1 MTRNTSLH
9 IILNSILLFLLLKNN
24 SNFRGKILLLNLN
37 DFIEIFLVFSNS
49 NYKMGRKKSD
59 SPTSFPWE
67 KLFSESDNEFNQ
79 AISYCSSDHIGS
91 DTVKKA
97 VTTVVSGYNSGSKV
111 ALCDKI
117 KTKANHIRQ
126 QILKTDNPEDIRTDV
141 IEFYKNTFL
150 KKFEGKVEG
159 INNIVIPARPILPE
173 LSQEERKIYGSPPSS
188 PRARPRV
195 LDDEDIPEIDIGPLD
210 EPEPA
215 SFDKLLEAQLIV
227 YALTKAE
234 KDGTIRSI
242 NAKEFYGMLKDT
254 YEGTGAEEYML
265 NKDNVKSAISN
276 LTIMLKAN
284 KNKIKGLS
292 DAKKI
297 ISNSPFS
304 KVLRPVAPPSPQR
317 APPVPQRAPPVPQR
331 APPVI
336 EEEDVEEEPVRAAVR
351 DGSITGE
358 EIIEY
363 IRKKGWSVPS
373 SKSKEKL
380 CDYVLTKLAKED
392 KKEDKRYEELL
403 GKVEELTTN
412 LFTLIEMHEE
422 RIKKLEKIKKKRK
435 VSFAE
440 KDEIRIIE
448 EEKKEIEEE
457 ISEVK
462 DKLEE
467 ATKEKEKIDTEKE
480 VKKRMCFRM
489 KKWLDEDDFDRVKAE
504 QDLSCGNEG
513 ICNVDVGECELSVSS
528 TEHLETIGSVSI
540 KGSKDTVDKIKR
552 KFEKKKVVIEDEEI
566 IPEPKKK
573 PLVIDDE
580 EEEIPEPLVE
590 EEPEEEEEPV
600 VEEEEEIII
609 PQKKPLVIEGPR
621 VLLDDEEEEIP
632 EPAVEEEPVEE
643 EDIPDIAS
651 DIELSEDEEEPVEEE
666 PKAEEEKK
674 EEEEVIRKCN
684 TIPLDEDV
692 DEETRAKD
700 LYCGEGKVCNLDMS
714 MCVVEDDLKE
724 PAEEITIGGMLVKV
738 VGSNAIL
745 NKLKEKII
753 KSGGEIPSEPQA
765 EAEPVVE
772 KEPLVEEEPAV
783 DVFKA
788 NIPGVRPTLESII
801 QGIKSISRNTNI
813 VSEQSKIKS
822 ANKKCLERIAKCAG
836 INI

>member
-1 MTRNTSLH
+1 
-9 IILNSILLFLLLKNN
+9 
-24 SNFRGKILLLNLN
+24 
-37 DFIEIFLVFSNS
+37 
-49 NYKMGRKKSD
+49 MGRKKSD

-67 KLFSESDNEFNQ
+67 KLFSESDNEFDQ

-126 QILKTDNPEDIRTDV
+126 QILKTPNPEDIRTDV
-141 IEFYKNTFL
+141 IDFYKNTFL
-150 KKFEGKVEG
+150 KKFEGKFEG

-173 LSQEERKIYGSPPSS
+173 LSQDERKIYGSPPSS

-195 LDDEDIPEIDIGPLD
+195 LDEESGALGPEDIPEIDIGSFD

-215 SFDKLLEAQLIV
+215 SFDKLLEAQAIV
-227 YALTKAE
+227 YASTKAE
-234 KDGTIRSI
+234 KDGSVKAI
-242 NAKEFYGMLKDT
+242 NAKEFYSILKDT
-254 YEGTGAEEYML
+254 YEGSEAEEFML
-265 NKDNVKSAISN
+265 NKDNVKKAIAN
-276 LTIMLKAN
+276 LATMLKAN
-284 KNKIKGLS
+284 KNKIKGVS

-297 ISNSPFS
+297 ISNSPS
-304 KVLRPVAPPSPQR
+304 VPVLRPVAPSSPKAPVQQAPIPPR
-317 APPVPQRAPPVPQR
+317 APPVVSGAFGTV
-331 APPVI
+331 V
-336 EEEDVEEEPVRAAVR
+336 EEVEEEPVRAAVREAVR

-392 KKEDKRYEELL
+392 KKEDKKYEELL

-412 LFTLIEMHEE
+412 LFTLIDMHEE

-448 EEKKEIEEE
+448 EEKELKREKKEIEEE

-467 ATKEKEKIDTEKE
+467 ATKEKNKIDTEKE

-489 KKWLDEDDFDRVKAE
+489 KKWLDEDDFDRVQAE

-513 ICNVDVGECELSVSS
+513 ICNVDVGECQSSVSS
-528 TEHLETIGSVSI
+528 SEYSETIGAASI
-540 KGSKDTVDKIKR
+540 KGSKDTVEKIKR
-552 KFEKKKVVIEDEEI
+552 KFEKKKVVIDEEEEEI

-573 PLVIDDE
+573 PLVIEE
-580 EEEIPEPLVE
+580 EEEIPEP
-590 EEPEEEEEPV
+590 V
-600 VEEEEEIII
+600 V
-609 PQKKPLVIEGPR
+609 
-621 VLLDDEEEEIP
+621 
-632 EPAVEEEPVEE
+632 EEPVEE
-643 EDIPDIAS
+643 EPLEEEEIPVVEEEPKAEEEEEIPDIAS
-651 DIELSEDEEEPVEEE
+651 DIELSEDEAEEE
-666 PKAEEEKK
+666 PKAEEEEPKI
-674 EEEEVIRKCN
+674 EEVRRKCN
-684 TIPLDEDV
+684 TISLDEDV

-765 EAEPVVE
+765 ESEPPKDAEE
-772 KEPLVEEEPAV
+772 EPEEEPAV

-801 QGIKSISRNTNI
+801 QGIKSISRSTNI